1 MTRIIL
7 NHELGG
13 NKEGDTIEVTPG
25 AAELLIAGEYATPVD
40 GADPGDGAADEQV
53 GTKPPK
59 NGSLEAW
66 KGYAESL
73 DIIVPDDAKRDD
85 VVNLVETYENA

>member
-7 NHELGG
+7 THELGG
-13 NKEGDTIEVTPG
+13 NREGDTIEVTPG
-25 AAELLIAGEYATPVD
+25 AAELLIVGEYATIVD
-40 GADPGDGAADEQV
+40 GADTGDIGDGEQV

-59 NGSLEAW
+59 NGSLDAW

-85 VVNLVETYENA
+85 IVTLVETYENA